1 MSDESPKQLTLQE
14 LPDVRR
20 RTEGLAKMLRENL
33 EQHLK
38 VFQPLLAPE
47 RLLGKAAGSKA
58 DAPDSERHIAAIKQR
73 YKDLAAA
80 PYNLAAEFETHWLS
94 LIGNRLDLQ
103 PWEYVHEVMDRS
115 EKKPITMTS
124 TVRWIL
130 CYKSDFSVLDAKKS
144 LAGKQT
150 RSLENLRQFALGAL
164 ILEQVIASLPGL
176 PRLFSELRYEIK
188 TDFSP
193 ELGRVPLVTISSCVP
208 SFRPADD
215 LILAATGFSGVPA
228 FIELVDVDA
237 VRSVR
242 DPFRQRIEALL

>member
-1 MSDESPKQLTLQE
+1 MSDEPQKKLTLQE

-20 RTEGLAKMLRENL
+20 RTEGIARLLRDEL

-47 RLLGKAAGSKA
+47 RLLGKAAGARA
-58 DAPDSERHIAAIKQR
+58 DAPDSERHISAIRHK

-80 PYNLAAEFETHWLS
+80 PYNLAAELESHWLT
-94 LIGNRLDLQ
+94 LVGNRLDLQ
-103 PWEYVHEVMDRS
+103 PWEYIHEATDQR
-115 EKKPITMTS
+115 ETKAITMTS

-130 CYKSDFSVLDAKKS
+130 CYKSDFTVLDAKKS
-144 LAGKQT
+144 LAGKQP
-150 RSLENLRQFALGAL
+150 RNLEHLRQFALNAL
-164 ILEQVIASLPGL
+164 VLEQAFASVPGL

-188 TDFSP
+188 TDFAP
-193 ELGRVPLVTISSCVP
+193 DLGRLPLVTITSCLP
-208 SFRPADD
+208 SFRPPDD

-237 VRSVR
+237 VRNLK
-242 DPFRQRIEALL
+242 DPLKQRIEALL

>member
-1 MSDESPKQLTLQE
+1 MSDESQKQITLQE

-20 RTEGLAKMLRENL
+20 RTEGLAKLLRDQL

-58 DAPDSERHIAAIKQR
+58 DAPDSERHISAIKQR

-80 PYNLAAEFETHWLS
+80 PYNLAAEFETHWLGLVGS
-94 LIGNRLDLQ
+94 RLDLQ
-103 PWEYVHEVMDRS
+103 SWEYIHEVTDRS
-115 EKKPITMTS
+115 ENKAITMTS

-130 CYKSDFSVLDAKKS
+130 SYKSDFSVLDAKKS
-144 LAGKQT
+144 LAGKQA
-150 RSLENLRQFALGAL
+150 RNLENLRQFAMAAL
-164 ILEQVIASLPGL
+164 VLEQVISSLPGL
-176 PRLFSELRYEIK
+176 PKLFSELRYEIK
-188 TDFSP
+188 TDYSP
-193 ELGRVPLVTISSCVP
+193 ELGRLPLVTISSCIP
-208 SFRPADD
+208 SFRPSDD

-237 VRSVR
+237 VRKVK
-242 DPFRQRIEALL
+242 DPFMQRIEALL

>member
-1 MSDESPKQLTLQE
+1 MSEEPPKQLTLQE

-20 RTEGLAKMLRENL
+20 RTEGIAKLLREQL

-58 DAPDSERHIAAIKQR
+58 DAPDSERHISAIKQK

-80 PYNLAAEFETHWLS
+80 PYNLAAEFETHWLGIVGS
-94 LIGNRLDLQ
+94 RLDLQ
-103 PWEYVHEVMDRS
+103 PWEYIHEVADSR
-115 EKKPITMTS
+115 EKKAITMTS

-144 LAGKQT
+144 LAGKQAHN
-150 RSLENLRQFALGAL
+150 LENLRQFALSAL
-164 ILEQVIASLPGL
+164 VMEQAISSVPGL
-176 PRLFSELRYEIK
+176 ARLFAELRYEIK
-188 TDFSP
+188 TDFAA
-193 ELGRVPLVTISSCVP
+193 ELGRLPLVTIASCLP

-237 VRSVR
+237 VRNVR
-242 DPFRQRIEALL
+242 DPFRQRIEALI